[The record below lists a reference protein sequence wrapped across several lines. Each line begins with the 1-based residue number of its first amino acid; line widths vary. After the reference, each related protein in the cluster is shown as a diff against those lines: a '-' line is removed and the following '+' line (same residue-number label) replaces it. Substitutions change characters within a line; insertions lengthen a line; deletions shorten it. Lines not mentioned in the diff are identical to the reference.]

1 MVPPYSHRVSR
12 VRRYSGYRWL
22 FRLFVYRTLT
32 FFGWT
37 SHSIPLNLYNAVFCP
52 NPESITT
59 LGLASSAFARHYWR
73 NLVWFLFLPLLRCFS
88 SGGSPPQPIY
98 SVTDSWFFIMC
109 VPTFGY
115 LRLIAYLQLPA
126 AFRSLSR
133 PSSAPNAKAFSICSS
148 SLELLKYSGTFCISF
163 DIHRFSSL
171 ELLCFILAVNIFRYS
186 WQNCFF
192 TLNRKTWFRFHDIF
206 VFPFTFVCHVCHTNS
221 FELICYKFLFGF
233 QWTFRLIFSKLSFT
247 VTWFTSNP
255 CED

>member
-1 MVPPYSHRVSR
+1 
-12 VRRYSGYRWL
+12 
-22 FRLFVYRTLT
+22 
-32 FFGWT
+32 
-37 SHSIPLNLYNAVFCP
+37 
-52 NPESITT
+52 
-59 LGLASSAFARHYWR
+59 
-73 NLVWFLFLPLLRCFS
+73 
-88 SGGSPPQPIY
+88 
-98 SVTDSWFFIMC
+98 MC

-148 SLELLKYSGTFCISF
+148 SLELLK
-163 DIHRFSSL
+163 
-171 ELLCFILAVNIFRYS
+171 VFRYFLYILWYTS
-186 WQNCFF
+186 VLIAWIAVFHTCSEYLSIFWQNCFF

-233 QWTFRLIFSKLSFT
+233 QWTFRLTLSKLSFT